1 MFAPGE
7 HIIYGLNG
15 ICRVEHV
22 GNSPYDAADTRMYY
36 LLIPLAG
43 APTSSILTPVDN
55 DRVPM
60 RRLMTQAEID
70 GLIDEIP
77 HIEPLTVPVE
87 KKRREVYHA
96 TVRSLDPRGYV
107 QVIKTV
113 RQRRAEL
120 TAAHKHFPVT
130 DLEYGQLARHL
141 LFSECAHV
149 LGLDEQGAEAY
160 VKDRLPAAE

>member
-1 MFAPGE
+1 MFTPGE

-22 GNSPYDAADTRMYY
+22 GSSPYDAKDTRVYY
-36 LLIPLAG
+36 LLIPLTG
-43 APTSSILTPVDN
+43 AATSSILTPVDN
-55 DRVPM
+55 ERVPM
-60 RRLMTQAEID
+60 RRLMTPAEID
-70 GLIDEIP
+70 DLIGAIP
-77 HIEPLTVPVE
+77 RIEPLTVPVE
-87 KKRREVYHA
+87 KKRREVYHEA
-96 TVRSLDPRGYV
+96 VRSLDPRGYV

-149 LGLDEQGAEAY
+149 LGLDEQGAEDY
-160 VKDRLPAAE
+160 ILSRLPAAE